1 MKRKVKK
8 RVKRRQKNKLF
19 KEIVKILK
27 ESNLISDRTPENVCK
42 TISKLGPTFI
52 KIGQIMSS
60 RYDIL
65 PQQYCEALA
74 KLRSNVEPMSFE
86 EVIEILKEELGNI
99 DEIFKEI
106 SPKSIGS
113 ASMAQV
119 HKAKLV
125 TGEDVAIKVQRRNIY
140 ETMTMDVKLL
150 KKAINLLHLN
160 LIVKVM
166 DVSTMIDE
174 IYNVATEEMNFEIEA
189 KHLEE
194 FKENNIDISY
204 VDVPKV
210 YKNYVT
216 KKVLVMQNIEGVSLD
231 NKQTLIDNGYNLE
244 EIGLKLAN
252 NYIKQAL
259 DDGFFHADPHQDNI
273 YIYNGK
279 IVYLDLGMMGRI
291 SSRSRKLLNDA
302 MKAIVRNDI
311 TELEHILLSMSTTK
325 STINHTQLRAEIQ
338 QVLNKNA
345 SEDIENIDIISFTN
359 SVTNIL
365 RKNNLKL
372 DNNITLLMRGI
383 CVIEGTLQDIYPEIN
398 LMMVLKNKIKEDTLR
413 DVFSKEMLI
422 NTGKNIVTGAN
433 SITELPNELLNFV
446 KDVNRGEIKF
456 DIEMA
461 NSQRQVDKLEKMLH
475 QLIIGFLD
483 AAFILG
489 ASFVSN
495 TVLKYIYLLLAV
507 IFTVWLFIQMA
518 IDHFHKGY

>member
-1 MKRKVKK
+1 MDEKTR
-8 RVKRRQKNKLF
+8 F

-27 ESNLISDRTPENVCK
+27 ESNLISNRTPENVCK

-74 KLRSNVEPMSFE
+74 KLRSNVEPMCFE
-86 EVIEILKEELGNI
+86 EVTEILKEELGNI
-99 DEIFKEI
+99 DEIFQEI
-106 SPKSIGS
+106 SSKSIGS

-174 IYNVATEEMNFEIEA
+174 IYNVAKEEMNFEIEA

-413 DVFSKEMLI
+413 NVFSKEMLI

>member
-1 MKRKVKK
+1 MDEKTR
-8 RVKRRQKNKLF
+8 F

-27 ESNLISDRTPENVCK
+27 ESNLISNRTPENVCK

-74 KLRSNVEPMSFE
+74 KLRSNVEPMCFE
-86 EVIEILKEELGNI
+86 EVTEILKEELGNI
-99 DEIFKEI
+99 DEIFQEI
-106 SPKSIGS
+106 SSKSIGS

-174 IYNVATEEMNFEIEA
+174 IYNVAKEEMNFEIEA

-244 EIGLKLAN
+244 EIGLKLSN

-413 DVFSKEMLI
+413 NVFSKEMLI

>member
-1 MKRKVKK
+1 MDEKTR
-8 RVKRRQKNKLF
+8 F

-27 ESNLISDRTPENVCK
+27 ESNLISNRTPENVCK

-174 IYNVATEEMNFEIEA
+174 IYNVAKEEMNFEIEA

-231 NKQTLIDNGYNLE
+231 NKQTLMDNGYNLE

-365 RKNNLKL
+365 RKNNVKL
-372 DNNITLLMRGI
+372 Y
-383 CVIEGTLQDIYPEIN
+383 CV
-398 LMMVLKNKIKEDTLR
+398 
-413 DVFSKEMLI
+413 
-422 NTGKNIVTGAN
+422 
-433 SITELPNELLNFV
+433 
-446 KDVNRGEIKF
+446 
-456 DIEMA
+456 
-461 NSQRQVDKLEKMLH
+461 
-475 QLIIGFLD
+475 
-483 AAFILG
+483 
-489 ASFVSN
+489 
-495 TVLKYIYLLLAV
+495 
-507 IFTVWLFIQMA
+507 LF
-518 IDHFHKGY
+518 

>member
-1 MKRKVKK
+1 MDEKTR
-8 RVKRRQKNKLF
+8 F

-27 ESNLISDRTPENVCK
+27 ESNLISNRTPENVCK

-174 IYNVATEEMNFEIEA
+174 IYNVAKEEMNFEIEA

-231 NKQTLIDNGYNLE
+231 NKQTLMDNGYNLE

-413 DVFSKEMLI
+413 NVFSKEMLI

>member
-1 MKRKVKK
+1 MDEKTR
-8 RVKRRQKNKLF
+8 F

-27 ESNLISDRTPENVCK
+27 ESNLISNRTPENVCK

-174 IYNVATEEMNFEIEA
+174 IYNVAKEEMNFEIEA

-413 DVFSKEMLI
+413 NVFSKEMLI